1 MSLTIV
7 IVTFK
12 SQHLII
18 DLLKSIPKKYN
29 VLIIENSKDL
39 ELKTKIESNFNN
51 VKVIIPKENLGYA
64 GGINYGVNIASTKY
78 VFCLVADVIFESQTF
93 YLLEEIVKKIDFTI
107 VAPTFK
113 DESVYKNYIEHEDK
127 NFKPFEIKDFQI
139 LQVKEVD
146 GAAFIVNK
154 NKFKGNIMDDKIFMY
169 FENTDMCFNILKN
182 GGKIFVLLNL
192 KFDHFG
198 LQSSEEKYMLEI
210 RKNRNWHYCWSKF
223 YFYKKNYNYF
233 YALSKITPNFLRA
246 LNTLI
251 KARIKRDM
259 QTYLNSKAEISGIIN
274 SVLNKK
280 SSYRPKI
287 F

>member
-51 VKVIIPKENLGYA
+51 VKVLIPKENLGYA

-107 VAPTFK
+107 IAPTFK

-127 NFKPFEIKDFQI
+127 NFKPLK
-139 LQVKEVD
+139 LRTSKY
-146 GAAFIVNK
+146 
-154 NKFKGNIMDDKIFMY
+154 FK
-169 FENTDMCFNILKN
+169 
-182 GGKIFVLLNL
+182 
-192 KFDHFG
+192 
-198 LQSSEEKYMLEI
+198 
-210 RKNRNWHYCWSKF
+210 
-223 YFYKKNYNYF
+223 
-233 YALSKITPNFLRA
+233 
-246 LNTLI
+246 
-251 KARIKRDM
+251 
-259 QTYLNSKAEISGIIN
+259 
-274 SVLNKK
+274 
-280 SSYRPKI
+280 
-287 F
+287 

>member
-18 DLLKSIPKKYN
+18 DLLKSIPKKYK

-39 ELKTKIESNFNN
+39 GLKTKIESNFNN
-51 VKVIIPKENLGYA
+51 VKVHIPKENLGYA

-107 VAPTFK
+107 IAPTFK

-127 NFKPFEIKDFQI
+127 NFKPFEIEDFQI

-154 NKFKGNIMDDKIFMY
+154 NKFKDNIMDDKIFMY

-182 GGKIFVLLNL
+182 GGKIFALLNL
-192 KFDHFG
+192 KFDHLG

-251 KARIKRDM
+251 KASIKRDM
-259 QTYLNSKAEISGIIN
+259 KTYLNSKAEISGIIN

>member
-192 KFDHFG
+192 KFDHLG

-259 QTYLNSKAEISGIIN
+259 QTYLNSEAEISGIIN

>member
-18 DLLKSIPKKYN
+18 DLLKSIPKKYK

-39 ELKTKIESNFNN
+39 GLKTKIESNFNN
-51 VKVIIPKENLGYA
+51 VKVHIPKENLGYA

-107 VAPTFK
+107 IAPTFK

-127 NFKPFEIKDFQI
+127 NFKPFEIEDFQI

-169 FENTDMCFNILKN
+169 FESTDMCLNTYKRGEKIYAILN
-182 GGKIFVLLNL
+182 V
-192 KFDHFG
+192 KFDHLG
-198 LQSSEEKYMLEI
+198 LQSSESQFSSEI
-210 RKNRNWHYCWSKF
+210 KKNRNWHYCWSKF

-251 KARIKRDM
+251 KASIKRDM
-259 QTYLNSKAEISGIIN
+259 KTYLNSKAEISGIIN

>member
-1 MSLTIV
+1 MR
-7 IVTFK
+7 
-12 SQHLII
+12 
-18 DLLKSIPKKYN
+18 
-29 VLIIENSKDL
+29 
-39 ELKTKIESNFNN
+39 
-51 VKVIIPKENLGYA
+51 
-64 GGINYGVNIASTKY
+64 
-78 VFCLVADVIFESQTF
+78 
-93 YLLEEIVKKIDFTI
+93 
-107 VAPTFK
+107 
-113 DESVYKNYIEHEDK
+113 
-127 NFKPFEIKDFQI
+127 
-139 LQVKEVD
+139 EVD

-154 NKFKGNIMDDKIFMY
+154 NKFKDNIMDDKIFMY

-182 GGKIFVLLNL
+182 GGKIFALLNL
-192 KFDHFG
+192 KFDHLG

-251 KARIKRDM
+251 KASIKRDM
-259 QTYLNSKAEISGIIN
+259 KTYLNSKAEISGIIN

>member
-51 VKVIIPKENLGYA
+51 VKVLIPKENLGYA

-78 VFCLVADVIFESQTF
+78 VFCLVADVFFESQTF
-93 YLLEEIVKKIDFTI
+93 YLLEEIIKKIDFTI
-107 VAPTFK
+107 IAPTFK
-113 DESVYKNYIEHEDK
+113 NESVYKNYIEHEDK
-127 NFKPFEIKDFQI
+127 NFKPFEIEDFQI

-182 GGKIFVLLNL
+182 GGKIFALLNL
-192 KFDHFG
+192 KFDHLG

-233 YALSKITPNFLRA
+233 YALSKITPNFFRA

-259 QTYLNSKAEISGIIN
+259 KTYLNSKAEISGIIN